1 MLTRLR
7 ESDRQQLRALLN
19 QLPPSSRPFLEQSL
33 TAAATS
39 DFRLLPGV
47 LPLIGP
53 TLHLL
58 PADSCA
64 VILERVARL
73 AQVFPTGI
81 VPLFRT
87 LSRVF
92 DEGGEQRTLE
102 WLDAGELVGRRNTE
116 AGTAFFALRSRTSL
130 LALRG
135 MPAAVYLGDVQSLL
149 LKFLHMLSGAVV
161 GLTETDRIAVPPPL
175 AIEVEDSVLMPLPFC
190 IERFPTYEDNFRLY
204 RVLVAHHAARIE
216 FGTYPCSP
224 LALWATLGP
233 LLQSVNH
240 RRKVAPTDDLM
251 EFFKLFPRPDLIEAM
266 FLTVEGKRIV
276 PHLVTRYPGLQEDFA
291 WAESLIG
298 LSRPEIVVILTQM
311 PDSVWTDL
319 TTKGTVSDSL
329 VLAAKLYMEFL
340 RDEQSLFMDRD
351 NSRFHNT
358 GFDDED
364 RAGFITGSELEG
376 EKEEQQ
382 QADDGQV
389 EQRRRTLT
397 TADLRYLYDEW
408 DFEIEDYR
416 PHWCELR
423 EIPLESDEGG
433 FFSRT
438 VMTHADLIRG
448 IKREFQRLRP
458 RMYLQVKGLED
469 GEEIDLNAT
478 VNARVDHLLG
488 NSPTTK
494 VYTARQSI
502 ERDVAVL
509 FLLDVSASTA
519 GQAVNDPE
527 APAVPTQ
534 QTGPPIIDI
543 VKEAVTLLAVA
554 LEEIGD
560 TYAIYGFSSNGRY
573 DVEVYPVKTF
583 KDPLSPEVQGRIG
596 GLTSRGGT
604 RMGTAVRHAIRTM
617 KGLSSRTKLLV
628 LLSDGYPE
636 DAGYGKPVTPP
647 TYGLRDTA
655 MALREA
661 ERSGIVP
668 FCLTVDK
675 GGHDYLREMCAS
687 SRYMVIEDL
696 LSLPRELP
704 KIYQRHIRGQRT

>member
-7 ESDRQQLRALLN
+7 EADRQQLSALLD
-19 QLPPSSRPFLEQSL
+19 QLPSSTRPFLERSL
-33 TAAATS
+33 TAAAAC
-39 DFRLLPGV
+39 DARLLPGV

-53 TLHLL
+53 TLRLL
-58 PADSCA
+58 PPKSHA
-64 VILERVARL
+64 VVLERIAQL
-73 AQVFPTGI
+73 AQVFPAGV

-92 DEGGEQRTLE
+92 DDGGEQRTLE
-102 WLDAGELVGRRNTE
+102 WIAIGESIGRRNAD
-116 AGTAFFALRSRTSL
+116 AGAVFFALRSRTSL

-135 MPAAVYLGDVQSLL
+135 VPAAVYLSDVQGLL

-161 GLTETDRIAVPPPL
+161 GLTETDQISFPPPL
-175 AIEVEDSVLMPLPFC
+175 AIQDGLLMPLPFC
-190 IERFPTYEDNFRLY
+190 VERFSTYEENFRLY
-204 RVLVAHHAARIE
+204 RVLVAHHAGRIE
-216 FGTYPCSP
+216 FGSYACSP
-224 LALWATLGP
+224 SALWSALGP
-233 LLQSVNH
+233 LVQSVN
-240 RRKVAPTDDLM
+240 RTKVSPPGDVAAY
-251 EFFKLFPRPDLIEAM
+251 FQLFPRPDLIEAL
-266 FLTVEGKRIV
+266 FLTAEGKRIV
-276 PHLVTRYPGLQEDFA
+276 PQLIARYPGLRGDFA
-291 WAESLIG
+291 WADSLTS
-298 LSRPEIVVILTQM
+298 LVRPEIVVILSQM
-311 PDSVWTDL
+311 PDTVWTEL
-319 TTKGTVSDSL
+319 AATGTVSDSL
-329 VLAAKLYMEFL
+329 VLATKLYMEFL
-340 RDEQSLFMDRD
+340 RDETSLFMARD
-351 NSRFHNT
+351 NSQFQNS
-358 GFDDED
+358 GFGDED
-364 RAGFITGSELEG
+364 RAGFLAGNEIESKKE
-376 EKEEQQ
+376 EKES
-382 QADDGQV
+382 DDDAHV
-389 EQRRRTLT
+389 VQRRRTLT
-397 TADLRYLYDEW
+397 TADLRYIYDEW
-408 DFEIEDYR
+408 DCEIEDYR

-423 EIPLESDEGG
+423 EVAVEGDEGG

-438 VMTHADLIRG
+438 VMTHADVIRG

-458 RMYLQVKGLED
+458 RMYHHVKGLED

-478 VNARVDHLLG
+478 VNARIDRLLG

-494 VYTARQSI
+494 LYSARQLI

-509 FLLDVSASTA
+509 LLLDVSASTA
-519 GQAVNDPE
+519 GQIVTDPT
-527 APAVPTQ
+527 AQLAMPQPN
-534 QTGPPIIDI
+534 GPPIIDV

-583 KDPLSPEVQGRIG
+583 RDPLSTEVQGRIG

-604 RMGTAVRHAIRTM
+604 RMGTAVRHAIRRM

-636 DAGYGKPVTPP
+636 DAGYGKPVIPP

-687 SRYMVIEDL
+687 SRYMVIEDV

-704 KIYQRHIRGQRT
+704 KIYQRHIRGQRV

>member
-7 ESDRQQLRALLN
+7 EADRQQLTALLD
-19 QLPPSSRPFLEQSL
+19 QLSSPIRTFLEQSL
-33 TAAATS
+33 TAAAAC
-39 DFRLLPGV
+39 DARLLPGV

-53 TLHLL
+53 TLRLL

-64 VILERVARL
+64 TILERIAQL
-73 AQVFPTGI
+73 AQTFPAGV
-81 VPLFRT
+81 VPLLRT

-102 WLDAGELVGRRNTE
+102 WITAGEAVGCRNTDAG
-116 AGTAFFALRSRTSL
+116 AAFFALRTRTSL

-135 MPAAVYLGDVQSLL
+135 VPAAVYLGDIQGLL

-161 GLTETDRIAVPPPL
+161 GLTETERIMFPPPL
-175 AIEVEDSVLMPLPFC
+175 AIEDGILMPLPFC
-190 IERFPTYEDNFRLY
+190 IDRFATYEENFRLY
-204 RVLVAHHAARIE
+204 RVLVAHHAGRIE
-216 FGTYPCSP
+216 FGTYTCSP
-224 LALWATLGP
+224 SALWSTLGP
-233 LLQSVNH
+233 LVQRIN
-240 RRKVAPTDDLM
+240 RTKVSPPDDM
-251 EFFKLFPRPDLIEAM
+251 VAFFKLFPRPDLIEAL
-266 FLTVEGKRIV
+266 FLTVEGKRIA
-276 PHLVTRYPGLQEDFA
+276 PRLMARYPGLQDDFT

-311 PDSVWTDL
+311 PDDVWVDL
-319 TTKGTVSDSL
+319 AANGTVSHSL
-329 VLAAKLYMEFL
+329 EVATKLYMEFL
-340 RDEQSLFMDRD
+340 RDETSLFMDRD
-351 NSRFHNT
+351 NSKFQNT
-358 GFDDED
+358 GFGDED
-364 RAGFITGSELEG
+364 RAGFLTGSEIKG
-376 EKEEQQ
+376 EKAKEEP
-382 QADDGQV
+382 AEDV
-389 EQRRRTLT
+389 HVVQRRKALT
-397 TADLRYLYDEW
+397 TADLRYIYDEW
-408 DFEIEDYR
+408 DCEIEDYR

-423 EIPLESDEGG
+423 EIALEGDEGG

-438 VMTHADLIRG
+438 VMTHAELIRG

-458 RMYLQVKGLED
+458 RMHHHVKGLED

-478 VNARVDHLLG
+478 VNARVDRLLG

-494 VYTARQSI
+494 LYSARQLI

-509 FLLDVSASTA
+509 LLLDVSASTA
-519 GQAVNDPE
+519 GQIVTDPT
-527 APAVPTQ
+527 APPATAQ
-534 QTGPPIIDI
+534 QNGPPIIDI

-583 KDPLSPEVQGRIG
+583 RDSLSAEVQGRIG

-704 KIYQRHIRGQRT
+704 KIYQRHIRAQRV

>member
-7 ESDRQQLRALLN
+7 EADRQQLTTLLD
-19 QLPPSSRPFLEQSL
+19 QLPSPARGFVEQSL
-33 TAAATS
+33 NAAATS
-39 DFRLLPGV
+39 DVRLLPGV

-53 TLHLL
+53 TLRLL
-58 PADSCA
+58 PAESC
-64 VILERVARL
+64 VTILERVAQL
-73 AQVFPTGI
+73 AQVFPAGV
-81 VPLFRT
+81 VPLFRS

-102 WLDAGELVGRRNTE
+102 WITVGESVGKRNAE
-116 AGTAFFALRSRTSL
+116 AGLAFFALRSRTSI

-135 MPAAVYLGDVQSLL
+135 VPAVVYLGDIQGVL

-161 GLTETDRIAVPPPL
+161 GLTETERISIPPPL
-175 AIEVEDSVLMPLPFC
+175 AIELEDEALIPLPYC
-190 IERFPTYEDNFRLY
+190 IERFATYEENFRLY
-204 RVLVAHHAARIE
+204 RVLVAHHAARLE
-216 FGTYPCSP
+216 FGTYTCSP
-224 LALWATLGP
+224 LALWSTLEP
-233 LLQSVNH
+233 LAQSLN
-240 RRKVAPTDDLM
+240 RSKISAPDDIVD
-251 EFFKLFPRPDLIEAM
+251 FFKLFPRPDLMESM
-266 FLTVEGKRIV
+266 FLAVEGKRIV
-276 PHLVTRYPGLQEDFA
+276 PHLVARYPGLQSDFA
-291 WAESLIG
+291 WAETLLG
-298 LSRPEIVVILTQM
+298 LSRPEIVVILSQM
-311 PDSVWTDL
+311 PDSVWTEL
-319 TTKGTVSDSL
+319 AATGTVSDSL
-329 VLAAKLYMEFL
+329 QLATKLYMEFL
-340 RDEQSLFMDRD
+340 RDEQSLLMARD
-351 NSRFHNT
+351 NSRFQNT

-364 RAGFITGSELEG
+364 RAGFLTGSEIEG
-376 EKEEQQ
+376 EKAKEEP
-382 QADDGQV
+382 ADEPQV
-389 EQRRRTLT
+389 IQRQKALT

-423 EIPLESDEGG
+423 EIAVDSDEGG

-438 VMTHADLIRG
+438 VMTHADLIRS
-448 IKREFQRLRP
+448 IKRDFQRLRP
-458 RMYLQVKGLED
+458 RMHHQVKGLED
-469 GEEIDLNAT
+469 GEDIDLNAT

-494 VYTARQSI
+494 VYTARQFI

-519 GQAVNDPE
+519 GQQVNDPNTPQ
-527 APAVPTQ
+527 PANTQ
-534 QTGPPIIDI
+534 QNGPPIIDV
-543 VKEAVTLLAVA
+543 VKEAVTLLSVA

-583 KDPLSPEVQGRIG
+583 RDPLSVEVQGRIG

-604 RMGTAVRHAIRTM
+604 RMGTAIRHAIRMM
-617 KGLSSRTKLLV
+617 KEISSRTKLLV

-661 ERSGIVP
+661 ERSGITP

-704 KIYQRHIRGQRT
+704 KIYQRHIRGQRI

>member
-7 ESDRQQLRALLN
+7 EADRQQLTTLLD
-19 QLPPSSRPFLEQSL
+19 QLPSPTRVFLEQSL
-33 TAAATS
+33 TAAAAT
-39 DFRLLPGV
+39 DVRLLPGV

-53 TLHLL
+53 TLRLL
-58 PADSCA
+58 PAASCA
-64 VILERVARL
+64 IILERVAQL
-73 AQVFPTGI
+73 AQAFPAGI

-102 WLDAGELVGRRNTE
+102 WITIGESVGKRNAD
-116 AGTAFFALRSRTSL
+116 AGTAFFALRTRTSV

-135 MPAAVYLGDVQSLL
+135 VPAAVYLGDIQGLL

-161 GLTETDRIAVPPPL
+161 GLAETERVAVPPPL
-175 AIEVEDSVLMPLPFC
+175 AVEDGALMPLPFC
-190 IERFPTYEDNFRLY
+190 IDRFATYEENFRLY
-204 RVLVAHHAARIE
+204 RVLVAHHAGRLE
-216 FGTYPCSP
+216 FGTYTCSP
-224 LALWATLGP
+224 TALWSTLGP
-233 LLQSVNH
+233 LVQSINRTNVSVPDDM
-240 RRKVAPTDDLM
+240 VA
-251 EFFKLFPRPDLIEAM
+251 FFKLFPRPDLIEAL
-266 FLTVEGKRIV
+266 FLTVEGKRIT
-276 PHLVTRYPGLQEDFA
+276 PRLMARYPGLQADFT

-298 LSRPEIVVILTQM
+298 LSRPEIVVILSQM
-311 PDSVWTDL
+311 PDDVWTDL
-319 TTKGTVSDSL
+319 TTNGTVSHSL
-329 VLAAKLYMEFL
+329 ALATKLYMEFL
-340 RDEQSLFMDRD
+340 RDEQSLFMARE
-351 NSRFHNT
+351 NT
-358 GFDDED
+358 QLQRHGFGDED
-364 RAGFITGSELEG
+364 QTEFLTESASDG
-376 EKEEQQ
+376 EKVKDESATNV
-382 QADDGQV
+382 QAL
-389 EQRRRTLT
+389 QRKKTLT
-397 TADLRYLYDEW
+397 TADLRYIYDEW
-408 DFEIEDYR
+408 DYEIEDYR

-423 EIPLESDEGG
+423 EIPIESDEGG

-448 IKREFQRLRP
+448 IKREFQLLRP
-458 RMYLQVKGLED
+458 RMHHHVKGLED

-478 VNARVDHLLG
+478 VNARVDRLLG

-494 VYTARQSI
+494 VYSARQLI

-519 GQAVNDPE
+519 GQVVNDPE
-527 APAVPTQ
+527 APPAPVQ
-534 QTGPPIIDI
+534 QSGPPIIDI

-560 TYAIYGFSSNGRY
+560 SYAIYGFSSNGRY

-583 KDPLSPEVQGRIG
+583 RDPLSTEVQGRIG

-604 RMGTAVRHAIRTM
+604 RMGTAIRHAIRTM

-661 ERSGIVP
+661 ERSGITP

-687 SRYMVIEDL
+687 SRYLVIEDL

-704 KIYQRHIRGQRT
+704 KIYQRHIRGQRI

>member
-7 ESDRQQLRALLN
+7 ETDRQQLGTLLD
-19 QLPPSSRPFLEQSL
+19 QLPSSHRLFLEQSL
-33 TAAATS
+33 TAAAAS
-39 DFRLLPGV
+39 DVRLLPGV

-53 TLHLL
+53 TLRLL
-58 PADSCA
+58 PSASCA
-64 VILERVARL
+64 VILERVAQL
-73 AQVFPTGI
+73 ADVFPAGV

-102 WLDAGELVGRRNTE
+102 WIATGEVVGRRNPE
-116 AGTAFFALRSRTSL
+116 AGATFFALRSRTSL

-135 MPAAVYLGDVQSLL
+135 VPAAVYLSDVQSLL
-149 LKFLHMLSGAVV
+149 LKFLHMLSGAVI
-161 GLTETDRIAVPPPL
+161 GLAETERIVVPPPL
-175 AIEVEDSVLMPLPFC
+175 AIEDGVLMPLPFC
-190 IERFPTYEDNFRLY
+190 IERFATYEDNFRLY
-204 RVLVAHHAARIE
+204 RVLVAHHAGRLE
-216 FGTYPCSP
+216 FGTYTCSP
-224 LALWATLGP
+224 LALWSTLGP
-233 LLQSVNH
+233 LVQSVNH
-240 RRKVAPTDDLM
+240 RTQVAPTNDLM
-251 EFFKLFPRPDLIEAM
+251 ALFKLFPRPDLIESL

-276 PHLVTRYPGLQEDFA
+276 PHLIARYPGLQGDLT

-298 LSRPEIVVILTQM
+298 LSRPEIVVILSQL
-311 PDSVWTDL
+311 PDSVWADL
-319 TTKGTVSDSL
+319 AATGTVADSL
-329 VLAAKLYMEFL
+329 VLATKLYMEFL
-340 RDEQSLFMDRD
+340 RDETSLLMSRD
-351 NSRFHNT
+351 NSQFQNT
-358 GFDDED
+358 GFGDED
-364 RAGFITGSELEG
+364 RAGFLTGSDIEG
-376 EKEEQQ
+376 EKEEQESP
-382 QADDGQV
+382 DDAQV
-389 EQRRRTLT
+389 VQRRKTLT
-397 TADLRYLYDEW
+397 TADLRYIYDEW
-408 DFEIEDYR
+408 DCEIEDYR

-423 EIPLESDEGG
+423 EIPIESDEGG

-438 VMTHADLIRG
+438 LMTHADLIRG

-458 RMYLQVKGLED
+458 RMHHQVKGLED

-478 VNARVDHLLG
+478 VTARVDRLLG

-494 VYTARQSI
+494 VYTARQLI

-519 GQAVNDPE
+519 GQIVTDPDAPPVAV
-527 APAVPTQ
+527 Q
-534 QTGPPIIDI
+534 QNGPPIIDI

-583 KDPLSPEVQGRIG
+583 SDPLSAEVQGRIG

-617 KGLSSRTKLLV
+617 KGISSRTKLLV

-647 TYGLRDTA
+647 TYALRDTA

-704 KIYQRHIRGQRT
+704 KIYQRHIRGQRLR

>member
-7 ESDRQQLRALLN
+7 AADRQQLTALLD
-19 QLPPSSRPFLEQSL
+19 QFPSPARVLLEQSL
-33 TAAATS
+33 TAAAAS
-39 DFRLLPGV
+39 DVRLLPGV

-53 TLHLL
+53 TLRLL
-58 PADSCA
+58 PPDSRV
-64 VILERVARL
+64 VILERVAQL
-73 AQVFPTGI
+73 AHVFPAGV
-81 VPLFRT
+81 VPLFRS
-87 LSRVF
+87 LGRVF

-102 WLDAGELVGRRNTE
+102 WIATGELVGKRNAD
-116 AGTAFFALRSRTSL
+116 AGLAFFALRTRTSV

-135 MPAAVYLGDVQSLL
+135 LPAAVYLGDVQGLL

-161 GLTETDRIAVPPPL
+161 GLTETDRVAVPPPL
-175 AIEVEDSVLMPLPFC
+175 ATEEGILMPLPFC
-190 IERFPTYEDNFRLY
+190 IDRFATYEENFRLY
-204 RVLVAHHAARIE
+204 RVLVAHHAGRIE
-216 FGTYPCSP
+216 FGTYTCSP
-224 LALWATLGP
+224 TALWSTLGP
-233 LLQSVNH
+233 LVQSINH
-240 RRKVAPTDDLM
+240 TKVSAPDDM
-251 EFFKLFPRPDLIEAM
+251 AAFFRLFPRPDLIEAL

-276 PHLVTRYPGLQEDFA
+276 PRLMARYPGLQGDFA
-291 WAESLIG
+291 WADSLTS
-298 LSRPEIVVILTQM
+298 LARPEIVVILSQM

-319 TTKGTVSDSL
+319 AANGAVSHSL
-329 VLAAKLYMEFL
+329 ALATKLYMEFL
-340 RDEQSLFMDRD
+340 RDETSLFMSRD
-351 NSRFHNT
+351 KSQFQNT
-358 GFDDED
+358 GFGDED
-364 RAGFITGSELEG
+364 RAGFLTGDEIEG
-376 EKEEQQ
+376 EKAEEGS
-382 QADDGQV
+382 ADDAQV
-389 EQRRRTLT
+389 IQRRKALT
-397 TADLRYLYDEW
+397 TADLRYIYDEW

-423 EIPLESDEGG
+423 EIALEGDEGG

-438 VMTHADLIRG
+438 VMTHADLIGG

-458 RMYLQVKGLED
+458 RMHHQVKGLED

-478 VNARVDHLLG
+478 VRARVDRLLG

-494 VYTARQSI
+494 VYSARQLI

-519 GQAVNDPE
+519 GQIVTDPT
-527 APAVPTQ
+527 APSATAQ
-534 QTGPPIIDI
+534 QSGPPVIDI
-543 VKEAVTLLAVA
+543 VKEAVTLLALA

-583 KDPLSPEVQGRIG
+583 RDPLSAEVQGRIG

-661 ERSGIVP
+661 ERSGITP
-668 FCLTVDK
+668 FCLTVDQ

-704 KIYQRHIRGQRT
+704 KIYQRHIRGQRV